1 MSFLELLLTAVALSM
16 DAFAVSVGKGL
27 SSPNASWREG
37 LICGAYFGGFQALMP
52 LAG

>member
-27 SSPNASWREG
+27 SSPSASGVRG
-37 LICGAYFGGFQALMP
+37 
-52 LAG
+52 